1 MILQWKM
8 KMIRLKTGIFYSLRM
23 LRMAK
28 MLRIFR
34 MKAIMRRYRETLE
47 PLLNGL
53 RTLFNSKLL
62 IYYIL
67 HHFYWWS
74 SVGNRWCCVGKM
86 MLSWLKNADLCVKPG
101 ILTLTIAIFMSAHV
115 VGCMWF
121 FFGTLTEDDKEGNI
135 LTSGWLYHEETFQTH
150 QCGGVCGIPGAILDG
165 FSSPFFIDIHY
176 DFLLVFYWF
185 SIGFLL
191 IFIICTTAG
200 TEDYN
205 ATCVCIIK
213 SSFFSRNS
221 RYFNRNS
228 GFFNRKSGALRSAMT
243 SKLSPTSRPMWVKM
257 MNFVFKT
264 RNVVFETR
272 NCALNMMYFAGCIAV
287 LGDHY
292 SLHRRLRW
300 YYCVDRCVYYLEI
313 KPFWW

>member
-1 MILQWKM
+1 MLCWKNDAFLTEECWFVC
-8 KMIRLKTGIFYSLRM
+8 KTRHFDVDNRDLHVGARGRLHVVLLRY
-23 LRMAK
+23 AD
-28 MLRIFR
+28 
-34 MKAIMRRYRETLE
+34 RRWQGGEHPHIWLVVSRGDVSDTSVWR
-47 PLLNGL
+47 GL
-53 RTLFNSKLL
+53 RDTRCDSRWILL
-62 IYYIL
+62 
-67 HHFYWWS
+67 
-74 SVGNRWCCVGKM
+74 
-86 MLSWLKNADLCVKPG
+86 A
-101 ILTLTIAIFMSAHV
+101 
-115 VGCMWF
+115 
-121 FFGTLTEDDKEGNI
+121 
-135 LTSGWLYHEETFQTH
+135 
-150 QCGGVCGIPGAILDG
+150 
-165 FSSPFFIDIHY
+165 
-176 DFLLVFYWF
+176 VFHWHSLWF